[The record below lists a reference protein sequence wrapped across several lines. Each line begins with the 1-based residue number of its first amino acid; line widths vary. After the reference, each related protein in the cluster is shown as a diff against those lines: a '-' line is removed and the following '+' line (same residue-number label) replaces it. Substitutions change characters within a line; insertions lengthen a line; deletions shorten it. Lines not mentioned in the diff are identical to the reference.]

1 MFRTVILS
9 AFLLL
14 NLNMFGQTV
23 KINYLEAME
32 TDIPSQLS
40 IRLDQKTYLKMVVS
54 SDFASKEEVA
64 LTHYKC
70 QDGIVSKT
78 DLSDFP
84 IQTSISLDKG
94 KDSLVVE
101 VMMQQV
107 QDSVSIAFAI
117 NGKVRDLAIPRN
129 YVIPFKDGGQQRYML
144 METIIDT
151 PVTLEDEIPL
161 FAVTSGI
168 TQRLQYG
175 EMKLFG
181 QDYCGLRDKHSH
193 PEIWHTVDGV
203 QNYSFYTISFK

>member
-1 MFRTVILS
+1 MFRTFTIT

-14 NLNMFGQTV
+14 NLNLFGQTV
-23 KINYLEAME
+23 KINYSEALEI
-32 TDIPSQLS
+32 DSPSKLS

-54 SDFASKEEVA
+54 SDFSSKEEVA

-70 QDGIVSKT
+70 QDGVVSKT
-78 DLSDFP
+78 DLSGFP
-84 IQTSISLDKG
+84 IQTSISLDEG

-101 VMMQQV
+101 VMMRQV

-129 YVIPFKDGGQQRYML
+129 YVIPYKDGGRQQYIL
-144 METIIDT
+144 METILDT
-151 PVTLEDEIPL
+151 PVTIEDEIPL

-181 QDYCGLRDKHSH
+181 QDYCGLRDKHTH
-193 PEIWHTVDGV
+193 PELWHTVDGV

>member
-1 MFRTVILS
+1 MFRTFTIT

-14 NLNMFGQTV
+14 NLNLFGQTV
-23 KINYLEAME
+23 KINYSEALEI
-32 TDIPSQLS
+32 DSPSKLS

-84 IQTSISLDKG
+84 IQTSISLDEG

-101 VMMQQV
+101 VMMRQV

-129 YVIPFKDGGQQRYML
+129 YVIPYKDGGRQQYIL
-144 METIIDT
+144 METILDT
-151 PVTLEDEIPL
+151 PVTIEDEIPL

-181 QDYCGLRDKHSH
+181 QDYCGLRDKHTH
-193 PEIWHTVDGV
+193 PELWHTVDGV